1 MAELIAPPEYEIV
14 IEPTHG
20 WIDLRT
26 RELWEYRDLLLL
38 MVQRDFIS
46 RYKQTALGPLWFLLQ
61 PVLTTIVFA
70 MIFGRVAGIPTDGIP
85 GPLFYLCGLLG
96 WSYFS
101 QNVTTAG
108 ATFVNNAHLFG
119 KVWFPRLIVPIS
131 TVISNLV
138 AFALQL
144 IPFAAFFIYYKW
156 FSGAGANVQPD
167 WHLILT
173 PLPLIQLAALSL
185 GVSLWI
191 SASTAK
197 YRDLVHLMQ
206 YIIQLWLFATPI
218 IYPMDRAHGA
228 VAWVLRLNPV
238 SVPIEAFRVCLLGR
252 GHLTPLDVA
261 ISVGMTIFL
270 LLSGIALFRRAERT
284 AIDVL

>member
-1 MAELIAPPEYEIV
+1 MATVSAPTEYEIV
-14 IEPTHG
+14 LEPTHG
-20 WIDLRT
+20 WLDVRAH
-26 RELWEYRDLLLL
+26 ELWEYRDLLLL

-46 RYKQTALGPLWFLLQ
+46 RYKQTALGPLWFILQ
-61 PVLTTIVFA
+61 PVLTTMVFA
-70 MIFGRVAGIPTDGIP
+70 IVFGRVAGIPTNGIP

-119 KVWFPRLIVPIS
+119 KVWFPRLIVPIA
-131 TVISNLV
+131 TVVSNLV

-144 IPFAAFFIYYKW
+144 IPFAAFFFYYKW
-156 FSGAGANVQPD
+156 FTPVGASVQPD
-167 WHLILT
+167 WRLLLT
-173 PLPLIQLAALSL
+173 PLPLLQLAALSL

-197 YRDLVHLMQ
+197 YRDLVHLTQ
-206 YIIQLWLFATPI
+206 YIVQLWLFATPI
-218 IYPMDRAHGA
+218 IYPMDRAQGA
-228 VAWVLRLNPV
+228 AAWLLRLNPV
-238 SVPIEAFRVCLLGR
+238 SVPIEAFRICLLGR
-252 GHLTPLDVA
+252 GALAPLDIA
-261 ISVGMTIFL
+261 LSVGLTIFL

>member
-1 MAELIAPPEYEIV
+1 MAEVAAQPEYEVV

-20 WIDLRT
+20 WLDVRY
-26 RELWEYRDLLLL
+26 RDLWEYRDLLLL

-46 RYKQTALGPLWFLLQ
+46 RYKQTALGPLWFILQ
-61 PVLTTIVFA
+61 PVLTTLVFA
-70 MIFGRVAGIPTDGIP
+70 IVFGRVAGIPTSGIP

-131 TVISNLV
+131 TVVSNLV

-156 FSGAGANVQPD
+156 IAGADVQPD
-167 WHLILT
+167 WRILLT
-173 PLPLIQLAALSL
+173 PLPLLQLAALSL

-197 YRDLVHLMQ
+197 YRDLVHLTQ
-206 YIIQLWLFATPI
+206 YIVQLWLFASPI
-218 IYPMDRAHGA
+218 IYPMDRAQGA
-228 VAWVLRLNPV
+228 LAWILRLNPV

-252 GHLTPLDVA
+252 GHLEPLDVG
-261 ISVGMTIFL
+261 ISVAMTVFL